1 MRWARTVDRAKQEH
15 RAERNDDELVHLEQK
30 FPCECEGRR
39 KGRRRLSKR
48 VFFHFFSQLA
58 SADSHSHKRKRE
70 RPLGAHTKEGDTS
83 NDAMIARVCILGGVC
98 RSVEHRDMHTSS
110 TSKTPAT
117 TELLAHIATLFS
129 VVSTHVRACNS
140 ARHSG
145 RTRYDMHTNN
155 ECKRTSAAQRR

>member
-1 MRWARTVDRAKQEH
+1 VPRARASTKQTMQWARTVHRAKQEH

-30 FPCECEGRR
+30 FPCECERRR

-48 VFFHFFSQLA
+48 VFFFFHSSQARTATRTRETRSVHTRKKEADESETRA
-58 SADSHSHKRKRE
+58 SNE
-70 RPLGAHTKEGDTS
+70 VTT
-83 NDAMIARVCILGGVC
+83 ARVCILGRVC
-98 RSVEHRDMHTSS
+98 RRVEHRDRWTSS
-110 TSKTPAT
+110 SKTPAT

-145 RTRYDMHTNN
+145 RTRND
-155 ECKRTSAAQRR
+155 EQ